1 MYVKLRNGE
10 EVHGTQEEI
19 LALLAIPTVKKEE
32 VKKKKKKQ
40 SASGMGAGPD
50 MGAFGD
56 IPKIDLRSKKEKE
69 AEDDD
74 DDDDDDEDEE

>member
-40 SASGMGAGPD
+40 QPNLGMGGPD

-56 IPKIDLRSKKEKE
+56 VPPIDLRSKKEKE
-69 AEDDD
+69 AEED

>member
-1 MYVKLRNGE
+1 MYVKLLNGE

-19 LALLAIPTVKKEE
+19 LDLLQGQTVRKEV
-32 VKKKKKKQ
+32 VKKKKKKE
-40 SASGMGAGPD
+40 SGMGAGPD